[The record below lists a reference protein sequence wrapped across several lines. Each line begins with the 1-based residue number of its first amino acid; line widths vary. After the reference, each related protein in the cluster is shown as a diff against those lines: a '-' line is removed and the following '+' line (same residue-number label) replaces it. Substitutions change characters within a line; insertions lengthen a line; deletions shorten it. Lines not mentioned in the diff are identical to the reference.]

1 MTLWLSLGTAGILGF
16 LHALEVDHM
25 IAVTTFVAT
34 RPALGTA
41 LRFGARWGIGHSL
54 AVLTAGGILLATGLR
69 WPPEWDAVGE
79 ALVGVMLI
87 LVGVWA
93 IRATRNLHLHRPAEH
108 GNHAHLH
115 VHHDGDER
123 HEHRH
128 ATPNPS
134 PSGNGPSVQPHR
146 HATTL
151 VGLLHGLA
159 GTTGAIALIPVTLIE
174 SPWVGIGFL
183 LAFSVGVVVAMT
195 LYAFAAAVAIRRAGA
210 HSLSLGRRVSQ
221 AIGGTGILIGVW
233 WIVRAVAGM

>member
-1 MTLWLSLGTAGILGF
+1 MTLWLSLGTACILGF

-34 RPALGTA
+34 RPALRTA

-54 AVLTAGGILLATGLR
+54 AVLTVGGILLVTGLR
-69 WPPEWDAVGE
+69 WPPEWDAAGE

-87 LVGVWA
+87 IVGVWA

-128 ATPNPS
+128 SPRSPS
-134 PSGNGPSVQPHR
+134 PPSDGPSVRPHR

-183 LAFSVGVVVAMT
+183 LSFSIGVVVAMT

-210 HSLSLGRRVSQ
+210 SSVTLGRRVSQ
-221 AIGGTGILIGVW
+221 TIGGAGVLVGAG
-233 WIVRAVAGM
+233 WIVRALTSS